1 MIEQKSLGTRII
13 GARVVY
19 YDFFANLFL
28 YELLQ
33 KNQENLKQQVGI
45 LKQYPLGE
53 KSQIAFD
60 FLEKKLQENTDI
72 ILQEYTKSFILSFDK
87 KHHTIPLYLSHYK
100 DGCMGGES
108 LVYVRELLKDG
119 GFYLDKNFT
128 KENEDQLGILCL
140 FAKYLLQQNNEKKA
154 GVVYETCILPIRYGI
169 SKSLM
174 QKIESDFYLRA
185 FDIFEEFCIL
195 EESLVTPYKV

>member
-1 MIEQKSLGTRII
+1 MIEQKNLDSKIASARIL
-13 GARVVY
+13 Y

-33 KNQENLKQQVGI
+33 KNEENIKQQVQL

-53 KSQIAFD
+53 KSQVAFD
-60 FLEKKLQENTDI
+60 FLEEGLQKGIDF

-87 KHHTIPLYLSHYK
+87 KNSTISLYLSHYEN
-100 DGCMGGES
+100 GCVGGES
-108 LVYVRELLKDG
+108 LVYVRGLLKNN

-140 FAKYLLQQNNEKKA
+140 FTKHLLKENKTKEANI
-154 GVVYETCILPIRYGI
+154 VYETCILPIKNGI
-169 SKSLM
+169 FKSLE
-174 QKIESDFYLRA
+174 QEHIDSFYHRV

-195 EESLVTPYKV
+195 EESLVTPYKI